1 MPPTSIRIPPQDG
14 QSTPT
19 PTPRVRPFRPGFALP
34 FAGTPHPQA
43 ARVFSP
49 HHTPTQSTPHPSQS
63 KTTGKGKGKEK
74 ERPQETVEYTIL
86 PAIGDGKIE
95 PVPPALYCPIWKVDE
110 RMRGRKVRLV
120 GQVLHY
126 NPKKA
131 TIILTAQPEGL
142 CRKCPT
148 IVVNI
153 SIPLLAPSPS
163 QPPPPPRLITPG
175 YTSLATRSEPEQR
188 AVVFNT
194 DQPPHPSSALSQSE
208 VEREGLVGREM
219 VRFGRGDWVGVVGWL
234 EDGRDLVRK
243 IRTFGAYAPP
253 PPVVCEAIH
262 ITNARPPPKSRL
274 PQAGVGGG
282 TGIVR
287 VMSEIDTRWQE
298 APSRP
303 SEETKECTGDGADAE
318 EGEGPEEEEA
328 NARRLKDKHRTERTP
343 TNKRQSTPPSPPHL
357 SPRTPPEISRADG
370 FEVRILLPGES
381 ANYEDYDFDVT
392 PKPKPRGKKVKVGA
406 RA

>member
-1 MPPTSIRIPPQDG
+1 MPPTDIRIQPPLPQD
-14 QSTPT
+14 T
-19 PTPRVRPFRPGFALP
+19 PTPRVRPSRPGFALP
-34 FAGTPHPQA
+34 FAQTPQPQA

-49 HHTPTQSTPHPSQS
+49 HHTPTQSKPHPAQS
-63 KTTGKGKGKEK
+63 TSKGKEK

-86 PAIGDGKIE
+86 PAVGDGKIE

-120 GQVLHY
+120 GQVLHH
-126 NPKKA
+126 NVKKA

-163 QPPPPPRLITPG
+163 QPPPRPTTAQLHHITPG
-175 YTSLATRSEPEQR
+175 YTSLATRSEQR
-188 AVVFNT
+188 AAVFNT
-194 DQPPHPSSALSQSE
+194 DQPPHPSSALLQSE

-219 VRFGRGDWVGVVGWL
+219 VRFVRGDWVGVVGWL

-298 APSRP
+298 APSSP
-303 SEETKECTGDGADAE
+303 GEEAKESTGDGADAE
-318 EGEGPEEEEA
+318 EGEGPEEEE
-328 NARRLKDKHRTERTP
+328 NARRLKDKHRKERTP
-343 TNKRQSTPPSPPHL
+343 TIKRQSTSPSPPHL

-381 ANYEDYDFDVT
+381 ANYEDYEFDVT
-392 PKPKPRGKKVKVGA
+392 PKPRGKKVKVGA

>member
-1 MPPTSIRIPPQDG
+1 MPPTSIRIQPALPQDG
-14 QSTPT
+14 PT
-19 PTPRVRPFRPGFALP
+19 RPGFALP
-34 FAGTPHPQA
+34 FAETPQPQA

-63 KTTGKGKGKEK
+63 KTTGKGKRKEK
-74 ERPQETVEYTIL
+74 ETPQETVEYTIL
-86 PAIGDGKIE
+86 PAIGDGKIK

-126 NPKKA
+126 NVKKA

-163 QPPPPPRLITPG
+163 QPPT
-175 YTSLATRSEPEQR
+175 TSLVTRSEQRHR

-253 PPVVCEAIH
+253 PPVACEAIH

-274 PQAGVGGG
+274 PQPWVGGG

-287 VMSEIDTRWQE
+287 VMSEVDTRWQE
-298 APSRP
+298 APSSP
-303 SEETKECTGDGADAE
+303 SEEAKEFTGDGADAE
-318 EGEGPEEEEA
+318 EGQGPEDEEE
-328 NARRLKDKHRTERTP
+328 NARRLNDKHRKERTP
-343 TNKRQSTPPSPPHL
+343 TIKRQSTSPSPPHL

-370 FEVRILLPGES
+370 FEVRILLPGEG
-381 ANYEDYDFDVT
+381 ANYENYEFDVT
-392 PKPKPRGKKVKVGA
+392 PKPRGKKVRA